1 MRDLQDVLR
10 QKEVEL
16 ERVTQEVEALRL
28 AARLLAEDAGEK
40 GRSGPAGDNSRD
52 RTTPRVKVFP

>member
-1 MRDLQDVLR
+1 MRDLREVLR

-28 AARLLAEDAGEK
+28 AQRLLAEDADEK
-40 GRSGPAGDNSRD
+40 GRSGPAGDSSRD
-52 RTTPRVKVFP
+52 RTTRVKVFP